1 MIANLADVDTIVAY
15 KEASGDTRRIVD
27 IRRLTGDRFIPFC
40 GLDDVVVESVVLGAT
55 GWVSGLSNVFPRE
68 SETLF
73 RLARDGRIAEAMA
86 LYDWFM
92 PLLHLDARVD
102 LVQAIKCAEHFVGRG
117 RLHTRPPRLALDA
130 AEKAEIDAVLEAALA
145 ARPNLPEVGLPVAA

>member
-1 MIANLADVDTIVAY
+1 MP
-15 KEASGDTRRIVD
+15 S
-27 IRRLTGDRFIPFC
+27 
-40 GLDDVVVESVVLGAT
+40 

-92 PLLHLDARVD
+92 PLLHLDARGD
-102 LVQAIKCAEHFVGRG
+102 LVQAIKYAESLVGRG
-117 RLHTRPPRLALDA
+117 TARTRPPRLALDA
-130 AEKAEIDAVLEAALA
+130 AEKAEIDAVVKAALGS
-145 ARPNLPEVGLPVAA
+145 RPNLPEVGLPVAA